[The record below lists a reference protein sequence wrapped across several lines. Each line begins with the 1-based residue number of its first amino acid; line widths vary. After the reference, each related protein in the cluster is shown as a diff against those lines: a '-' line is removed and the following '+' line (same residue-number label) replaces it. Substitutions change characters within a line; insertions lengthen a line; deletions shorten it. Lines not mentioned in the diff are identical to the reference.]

1 MIDYEKLYAESEE
14 IKNLKKQLQDIEN
27 YRQKINMTDY
37 RQQAEHEQQ
46 QWQVYHKLQTARI
59 KLQST
64 QLKKSGHNKF
74 AGYQYFELG
83 DFLPTINQIFHELG
97 LCSTVSF
104 TKDIAELL
112 VFDTDTG
119 GAITFTSPMAEAQL
133 KGCHPVQNLGATQ
146 TYLRRY
152 LYVLAL
158 EIVEHDALDA
168 TTGSDSPKAAK
179 AVTLDVFDN
188 MSKEDQTAIEN
199 IAVEVRCMLEKE
211 GAEAA
216 VEYISSCD
224 LDADWKTA
232 LWSRFDSKQRSA
244 LKKASVK

>member
-1 MIDYEKLYAESEE
+1 
-14 IKNLKKQLQDIEN
+14 
-27 YRQKINMTDY
+27 MTDY

-46 QWQVYHKLQTARI
+46 QWQVFHKLQTARI
-59 KLQST
+59 KLQSM

-119 GAITFTSPMAEAQL
+119 GAISFTSPMAEAQL

-152 LYVLAL
+152 LYVNAL

-168 TTGSDSPKAAK
+168 TTSSDAQKSSKP
-179 AVTLDVFDN
+179 VTLDVFDS
-188 MSKEDQTAIEN
+188 MSQEDQTTIET
-199 IAVEVRCMLEKE
+199 IAMEARFLIGKGDVE
-211 GAEAA
+211 GA
-216 VEYISSCD
+216 VEYINNCQ

>member
-1 MIDYEKLYAESEE
+1 
-14 IKNLKKQLQDIEN
+14 
-27 YRQKINMTDY
+27 MTDY

-46 QWQVYHKLQTARI
+46 QWQVYQKLQTARI

-104 TKDIAELL
+104 TADNAVLSII
-112 VFDTDTG
+112 DTDTG

-152 LYVLAL
+152 LYVNAL

-168 TTGSDSPKAAK
+168 TTSSDAPKASK
-179 AVTLDVFDN
+179 PVTVDVFDS
-188 MSKEDQTAIEN
+188 MSHEDQTTIET
-199 IAVEVRCMLEKE
+199 IAMEARFLIGKGDVY
-211 GAEAA
+211 GA
-216 VEYISSCD
+216 VDYINNCD

>member
-1 MIDYEKLYAESEE
+1 
-14 IKNLKKQLQDIEN
+14 
-27 YRQKINMTDY
+27 MTDY

-46 QWQVYHKLQTARI
+46 QWQVYQKLQTARI

-104 TKDIAELL
+104 TADNAVLSII
-112 VFDTDTG
+112 DTDTG
-119 GAITFTSPMAEAQL
+119 GAISFTSPMAEAQL

-152 LYVLAL
+152 LYVNAL

-168 TTGSDSPKAAK
+168 TTSSDAPKSSK
-179 AVTLDVFDN
+179 PVTVDVFD
-188 MSKEDQTAIEN
+188 SIPKEEQDIIEN
-199 IAVEVRCMLEKE
+199 IASEVRWMIGKGDVE
-211 GAEAA
+211 GA
-216 VEYISSCD
+216 VQYISD
-224 LDADWKTA
+224 QELDADWKTA

>member
-1 MIDYEKLYAESEE
+1 
-14 IKNLKKQLQDIEN
+14 
-27 YRQKINMTDY
+27 MTDY
-37 RQQAEHEQQ
+37 QQQAEHEQQ
-46 QWQVYHKLQTARI
+46 QWLVYQKLQQARI

-83 DFLPTINQIFHELG
+83 DFLPTINQIFAELK

-104 TKDIAELL
+104 DENTATLKI
-112 VFDTDTG
+112 FDHEFG
-119 GAITFTSPMAEAQL
+119 GLIRFTSPMAEAQL

-168 TTGSDSPKAAK
+168 TTGSEAPKAAK
-179 AVTLDVFDN
+179 AVTVDVFDN
-188 MSKEDQTAIEN
+188 MSKYDQDTIES
-199 IAVEVRCMLEKE
+199 IAVEARYLIEKGDVE
-211 GAEAA
+211 GA
-216 VEYISSCD
+216 VQYIND
-224 LDADWKTA
+224 QELDADWKTA

>member
-1 MIDYEKLYAESEE
+1 
-14 IKNLKKQLQDIEN
+14 
-27 YRQKINMTDY
+27 MTDY
-37 RQQAEHEQQ
+37 QQQAEHEQQ
-46 QWQVYHKLQTARI
+46 QWLVYQKLQQARI

-83 DFLPTINQIFHELG
+83 DFLPTINQIFAELK

-104 TKDIAELL
+104 DENTATLKI
-112 VFDTDTG
+112 FDHEFG
-119 GAITFTSPMAEAQL
+119 GLIRFTSPMAEAQL

-158 EIVEHDALDA
+158 EIVEHDSLDA
-168 TTGSDSPKAAK
+168 TTGSEAPKSSK
-179 AVTLDVFDN
+179 PVTVDVFDSMN
-188 MSKEDQTAIEN
+188 DEDRAAIES
-199 IAVEVRCMLEKE
+199 IAMDVRLLIEKGDVE
-211 GAEAA
+211 GA
-216 VEYISSCD
+216 VQYISD
-224 LDADWKTA
+224 QELDADWKTA

>member
-1 MIDYEKLYAESEE
+1 
-14 IKNLKKQLQDIEN
+14 
-27 YRQKINMTDY
+27 MTDY
-37 RQQAEHEQQ
+37 QQQAEHEQQ
-46 QWQVYHKLQTARI
+46 QWLVYEKLQQARI
-59 KLQST
+59 KLQAT
-64 QLKKSGHNKF
+64 QLKKSGHNKY

-83 DFLPTINQIFHELG
+83 DFLPTINQIFAELK

-104 TKDIAELL
+104 DNETATLKIIDFE
-112 VFDTDTG
+112 TG
-119 GAITFTSPMAEAQL
+119 GQIRFTSPMAEAQL

-168 TTGSDSPKAAK
+168 TTGSDAPKAAK
-179 AVTLDVFDN
+179 AVTVDVFDS
-188 MSKEDQTAIEN
+188 MSKEDQVAIEN
-199 IAVEVRCMLEKE
+199 IATEVRWIIEKGDVE
-211 GAEAA
+211 GA
-216 VEYISSCD
+216 VEYINTQE

>member
-1 MIDYEKLYAESEE
+1 
-14 IKNLKKQLQDIEN
+14 
-27 YRQKINMTDY
+27 MTDY
-37 RQQAEHEQQ
+37 RQQEEHEQQ

-59 KLQST
+59 KLQQT

-104 TKDIAELL
+104 TADNAVLSII
-112 VFDTDTG
+112 DTDTG
-119 GAITFTSPMAEAQL
+119 GAISFTSPMAEAQL

-168 TTGSDSPKAAK
+168 TTGADAPKSSK
-179 AVTLDVFDN
+179 PVTVDVFD
-188 MSKEDQTAIEN
+188 SIPKEEQDIIEN
-199 IAVEVRCMLEKE
+199 IASEVRWMIGKGDVE
-211 GAEAA
+211 GA
-216 VEYISSCD
+216 VQYISD
-224 LDADWKTA
+224 QELDADWKTA

>member
-1 MIDYEKLYAESEE
+1 
-14 IKNLKKQLQDIEN
+14 
-27 YRQKINMTDY
+27 MTDY
-37 RQQAEHEQQ
+37 QQQAEHEQQ
-46 QWQVYHKLQTARI
+46 QWLVYQKLQQARI

-83 DFLPTINQIFHELG
+83 DFLPTINQIFAELK

-104 TKDIAELL
+104 DENTATLKI
-112 VFDTDTG
+112 FDHEFG
-119 GAITFTSPMAEAQL
+119 GLIRFTSPMAEAQL

-168 TTGSDSPKAAK
+168 TTGSEAPKAAK
-179 AVTLDVFDN
+179 AITLDVFDSMN
-188 MSKEDQTAIEN
+188 DEDRASVES
-199 IAVEVRCMLEKE
+199 IAMEARLLIGKGDVE
-211 GAEAA
+211 GA
-216 VEYISSCD
+216 VQYIND
-224 LDADWKTA
+224 QELDADWKTA

>member
-1 MIDYEKLYAESEE
+1 
-14 IKNLKKQLQDIEN
+14 
-27 YRQKINMTDY
+27 MTDY
-37 RQQAEHEQQ
+37 QQQAEHEQQ
-46 QWQVYHKLQTARI
+46 QWLVYQKLQQARI

-83 DFLPTINQIFHELG
+83 DFLPTINQIFAELK

-104 TKDIAELL
+104 DENTATLKI
-112 VFDTDTG
+112 FDHEFG
-119 GAITFTSPMAEAQL
+119 GLIRFTSPMAEAQL

-168 TTGSDSPKAAK
+168 TTGSDAPKAAK
-179 AVTLDVFDN
+179 AVTVDVFDN
-188 MSKEDQTAIEN
+188 MSKYDQDTIES
-199 IAVEVRCMLEKE
+199 IAVEARYLIEKGDVE
-211 GAEAA
+211 GA
-216 VEYISSCD
+216 VQYIND
-224 LDADWKTA
+224 QELDADWKTA

>member
-1 MIDYEKLYAESEE
+1 
-14 IKNLKKQLQDIEN
+14 
-27 YRQKINMTDY
+27 MTDY
-37 RQQAEHEQQ
+37 QQQAEHEQQ
-46 QWQVYHKLQTARI
+46 QWLVYQKLQQARI

-83 DFLPTINQIFHELG
+83 DFLPTINQIFAELK

-104 TKDIAELL
+104 DENTATLKI
-112 VFDTDTG
+112 FDHEFG
-119 GAITFTSPMAEAQL
+119 GLIRFTSPMAEAQL

-168 TTGSDSPKAAK
+168 TTGSDAPKAAK
-179 AVTLDVFDN
+179 AITLDVFDSMN
-188 MSKEDQTAIEN
+188 DEDRASVES
-199 IAVEVRCMLEKE
+199 IAMEARLLIGKGDVE
-211 GAEAA
+211 GA
-216 VEYISSCD
+216 VQYIND
-224 LDADWKTA
+224 QELDADWKTA

>member
-1 MIDYEKLYAESEE
+1 MNDY
-14 IKNLKKQLQDIEN
+14 Q
-27 YRQKINMTDY
+27 
-37 RQQAEHEQQ
+37 QQAEHEQQ
-46 QWQVYHKLQTARI
+46 QWLVYEKLQKARI

-83 DFLPTINQIFHELG
+83 DFLPTINQIFAELK
-97 LCSTVSF
+97 LCSIVSF
-104 TKDIAELL
+104 GEDIATLKIID
-112 VFDTDTG
+112 FDSG
-119 GAITFTSPMAEAQL
+119 GQIRFTSPMAEAQL

-168 TTGSDSPKAAK
+168 TTGSDAPKSAK
-179 AVTLDVFDN
+179 AVTVDVYNN
-188 MSKEDQTAIEN
+188 MGKEDQATIDSISIEAIYMIEKGDVEG
-199 IAVEVRCMLEKE
+199 AVEFINSQE
-211 GAEAA
+211 
-216 VEYISSCD
+216 

>member
-1 MIDYEKLYAESEE
+1 
-14 IKNLKKQLQDIEN
+14 
-27 YRQKINMTDY
+27 MTDY
-37 RQQAEHEQQ
+37 RQQEEHEQQ
-46 QWQVYHKLQTARI
+46 QWLVYEKLQQARI
-59 KLQST
+59 KLQAT
-64 QLKKSGHNKF
+64 QLKKSGHNKY

-83 DFLPTINQIFHELG
+83 DFLPTINQIFAELK

-104 TKDIAELL
+104 DNETATLKIIDFE
-112 VFDTDTG
+112 TG
-119 GAITFTSPMAEAQL
+119 GQIRFTSPMAEAQL

-168 TTGSDSPKAAK
+168 TTGSDAPKAAK
-179 AVTLDVFDN
+179 AVTVDVFDS
-188 MSKEDQTAIEN
+188 MSKEDQVAIEN
-199 IAVEVRCMLEKE
+199 IATEVRWIIEKGDVE
-211 GAEAA
+211 GA
-216 VEYISSCD
+216 VEYINTQE

>member
-1 MIDYEKLYAESEE
+1 
-14 IKNLKKQLQDIEN
+14 
-27 YRQKINMTDY
+27 MTDY
-37 RQQAEHEQQ
+37 RQQEEHEQQ
-46 QWQVYHKLQTARI
+46 QWLVYEKLQKARI

-83 DFLPTINQIFHELG
+83 DFLPTINQIFAELK

-104 TKDIAELL
+104 DENIATLKI
-112 VFDTDTG
+112 FDHEFG
-119 GAITFTSPMAEAQL
+119 GLIRFTSPMAEAQL

-168 TTGSDSPKAAK
+168 TTGSDAPKATK
-179 AVTLDVFDN
+179 AVTVDVFDN
-188 MSKEDQTAIEN
+188 MSKEDQIEIEN
-199 IAVEVRCMLEKE
+199 IATEVRWIIEKGDVE
-211 GAEAA
+211 GA
-216 VEYISSCD
+216 VEYINNCD

>member
-1 MIDYEKLYAESEE
+1 
-14 IKNLKKQLQDIEN
+14 
-27 YRQKINMTDY
+27 MTDY
-37 RQQAEHEQQ
+37 QQQAEHEQQ
-46 QWQVYHKLQTARI
+46 QWLVYQKLQQARI

-83 DFLPTINQIFHELG
+83 DFLPTINQIFAELK

-104 TKDIAELL
+104 DENTATLKI
-112 VFDTDTG
+112 FDHEFG
-119 GAITFTSPMAEAQL
+119 GLIRFTSPMAEAQL

-168 TTGSDSPKAAK
+168 VTGSDAPKSSK
-179 AVTLDVFDN
+179 AVTVDVFDN
-188 MSKEDQTAIEN
+188 MNKYDQDTIES
-199 IAVEVRCMLEKE
+199 IAVEARFLIEKGDVE
-211 GAEAA
+211 GA
-216 VEYISSCD
+216 VEYINTQE

>member
-1 MIDYEKLYAESEE
+1 
-14 IKNLKKQLQDIEN
+14 
-27 YRQKINMTDY
+27 MTDY

-46 QWQVYHKLQTARI
+46 QWQVYQKLQTARI

-104 TKDIAELL
+104 TADNAVLSII
-112 VFDTDTG
+112 DTDTG
-119 GAITFTSPMAEAQL
+119 GAISFTSPMAEAQL

-152 LYVLAL
+152 LYVNAL

-168 TTGSDSPKAAK
+168 TTSSDAPKAAK
-179 AVTLDVFDN
+179 AITLDVFDN
-188 MSKEDQTAIEN
+188 MSKQDQDAIEG
-199 IAVEVRCMLEKE
+199 IAVEVRMLIEK
-211 GAEAA
+211 GDVDGA
-216 VEYISSCD
+216 VEYINTQE

>member
-1 MIDYEKLYAESEE
+1 
-14 IKNLKKQLQDIEN
+14 
-27 YRQKINMTDY
+27 MTDY
-37 RQQAEHEQQ
+37 QQQAEHEQQ
-46 QWQVYHKLQTARI
+46 QWLVYQKLQQARI

-83 DFLPTINQIFHELG
+83 DFLPTINQIFAELK

-104 TKDIAELL
+104 DENTATLKI
-112 VFDTDTG
+112 FDHEFG
-119 GAITFTSPMAEAQL
+119 GLIRFTSPMAEAQL

-168 TTGSDSPKAAK
+168 TTGSDAPKASK
-179 AVTLDVFDN
+179 PVTVDVYDS
-188 MSKEDQTAIEN
+188 MSTDDQDIIDD
-199 IAVEVRCMLEKE
+199 IAVEVRWMIEKGDIE
-211 GAEAA
+211 GA
-216 VEYISSCD
+216 VQYINEQQ
-224 LDADWKTA
+224 LDADFKTA

>member
-1 MIDYEKLYAESEE
+1 
-14 IKNLKKQLQDIEN
+14 
-27 YRQKINMTDY
+27 MTDY

-46 QWQVYHKLQTARI
+46 QWQVYQKLQTARI

-104 TKDIAELL
+104 TSDYAELRII
-112 VFDTDTG
+112 DIDTG
-119 GAITFTSPMAEAQL
+119 GAISFTSPMAEAQL

-146 TYLRRY
+146 PYLRRY

-168 TTGSDSPKAAK
+168 TTGSDAPKASK
-179 AVTLDVFDN
+179 PVTVDVFDN
-188 MSKEDQTAIEN
+188 MPKEDKDTIEE
-199 IAVEVRCMLEKE
+199 IAVQVRWMIEK
-211 GAEAA
+211 GDVSGA
-216 VEYISSCD
+216 VEYINNCE

>member
-1 MIDYEKLYAESEE
+1 
-14 IKNLKKQLQDIEN
+14 
-27 YRQKINMTDY
+27 MTDY
-37 RQQAEHEQQ
+37 QQQAEHEQQ
-46 QWQVYHKLQTARI
+46 QWLVYEKLQKARI

-83 DFLPTINQIFHELG
+83 DFLPTINQIFAELK

-104 TKDIAELL
+104 DNETATLKIIDFE
-112 VFDTDTG
+112 TG
-119 GAITFTSPMAEAQL
+119 GQIRFTSPMAEAQL

-168 TTGSDSPKAAK
+168 TTGSDAPKAAK
-179 AVTLDVFDN
+179 AVTVDVFDN
-188 MSKEDQTAIEN
+188 MNKYDQDTIES
-199 IAVEVRCMLEKE
+199 IAVEARFLIEKGDVE
-211 GAEAA
+211 GA
-216 VEYISSCD
+216 VEYINTQE

>member
-1 MIDYEKLYAESEE
+1 
-14 IKNLKKQLQDIEN
+14 
-27 YRQKINMTDY
+27 MTDY
-37 RQQAEHEQQ
+37 QQQAEHEQQ
-46 QWQVYHKLQTARI
+46 QWLVFQKLQQARI
-59 KLQST
+59 KLQAT

-83 DFLPTINQIFHELG
+83 DFLPTINQIFSELK
-97 LCSTVSF
+97 LCSIVSF
-104 TKDIAELL
+104 DENMATLKI
-112 VFDTDTG
+112 FDHEFG
-119 GAITFTSPMAEAQL
+119 GLIRFTSPMAEAQL

-168 TTGSDSPKAAK
+168 TTGSDAPKSSK
-179 AVTLDVFDN
+179 AVTVDVFDN
-188 MSKEDQTAIEN
+188 MNKYDQDTIES
-199 IAVEVRCMLEKE
+199 IAVEARFLIEKGDVE
-211 GAEAA
+211 GA
-216 VEYISSCD
+216 VEYINTQE